1 MNKIIRFYNQNR
13 KEFWKTVT
21 VIIFIFAIIQLLNNI
36 AKIQNQKDQQA
47 NLNNVNENSYTE
59 QSKSLISGGSVS
71 KIIEHSMEIQ

>member
-13 KEFWKTVT
+13 KEFWITVT

-47 NLNNVNENSYTE
+47 NHLFQEEVF
-59 QSKSLISGGSVS
+59 Q
-71 KIIEHSMEIQ
+71 KIIEHNMEIQ